1 MALRQKNNDKK
12 IIQPECIFIASELIS
27 VRNTNVSIQCWKCPL
42 EDETQVAGNGMQGNT

>member
-1 MALRQKNNDKK
+1 MALRQKDNDKK